1 MALVGVVILTGSSR
15 WHAANLDGARGRRAL
30 KPAGDLSANSRV
42 RLALTLL
49 LILMFSRFVYLAS
62 LNSYFTFYLIKHFG
76 LGIQQAQYSLFI
88 FMFGS
93 ALGTIAGGPIGDRF
107 GRKRVILGSVL
118 GAAPFSL
125 ALPFLNLPLTL
136 VLIFIVGFIIA
147 SALPG
152 R

>member
-1 MALVGVVILTGSSR
+1 MKITSI
-15 WHAANLDGARGRRAL
+15 
-30 KPAGDLSANSRV
+30 KAG
-42 RLALTLL
+42 
-49 LILMFSRFVYLAS
+49 YLQKQRIFAFAGTDEICG
-62 LNSYFTFYLIKHFG
+62 LG